1 MRGKRGVNDGAGV
14 GGGNIPAYAG
24 KTAAWVAFVADARE
38 HPRVCGENSYFYST
52 SCPHQGTSP
61 RMRGKPREEV
71 LQLIEEGNI
80 PAYAGK
86 TTIWIFPTYC

>member
-1 MRGKRGVNDGAGV
+1 
-14 GGGNIPAYAG
+14 
-24 KTAAWVAFVADARE
+24 
-38 HPRVCGENSYFYST
+38 
-52 SCPHQGTSP
+52 
-61 RMRGKPREEV
+61 MRGKPREEV